1 MSAAIIEENI
11 AMRSLTTSESQPAIS
26 TNSGLNQTNT
36 VAHGNVV
43 DQEDVPP
50 DGGYGWVVCLC
61 VFLINAHT
69 WGVNSVFL
77 PKTF

>member
-1 MSAAIIEENI
+1 MSTAIIEEDI

-36 VAHGNVV
+36 VAHANVV

-50 DGGYGWVVCLC
+50 DGG
-61 VFLINAHT
+61 
-69 WGVNSVFL
+69 
-77 PKTF
+77 